1 MQPMDWTQDLAGP
14 ALRQRL
20 SALPRRSLAAGT
32 VLFHPGKAAQGFV
45 VVLSGRIEVRLS
57 AANGR
62 EVLLYAVEPGQSC
75 VQTTLGLLGDEAYTG
90 EAICAGPVEAVLIP
104 RALFREAMDSDPV
117 FRAFVLNAF
126 GRRMADVTR
135 VLKRVAFGRLEP
147 RLAEALLD
155 LAEAGAVHATQAELA
170 ARIGS
175 AREVVSRH
183 LSALARDGLIAVD
196 RGKIRLL
203 DAEALRQHAAEAL

>member
-32 VLFHPGKAAQGFV
+32 VLFHPGEAAQGFV

-90 EAICAGPVEAVLIP
+90 EAICAGSVEAVLIP

-135 VLKRVAFGRLEP
+135 VLERVAFGRLEP
-147 RLAEALLD
+147 R

-203 DAEALRQHAAEAL
+203 DAEALRQLAAEAL

>member
-32 VLFHPGKAAQGFV
+32 VLFHPGEAAQGFV

-135 VLKRVAFGRLEP
+135 VQERVAFGRLEP
-147 RLAEALLD
+147 R

-203 DAEALRQHAAEAL
+203 DAEALRQLAAEAL

>member
-1 MQPMDWTQDLAGP
+1 MSWHDTIARPDLA
-14 ALRQRL
+14 ARL
-20 SALPRRSLAAGT
+20 AALPRHALPSGA
-32 VLFHPGKAAQGFV
+32 VLFRPGEAAQGFA
-45 VVLSGRIEVRLS
+45 VVLSGRIEVRLT

-104 RALFREAMDSDPV
+104 RPLFREAMDSDPT
-117 FRAFVLNAF
+117 FRGFVLNAF

-135 VLKRVAFGRLEP
+135 VLERVAFGRLEP
-147 RLAEALLD
+147 RLAGALLD
-155 LAEAGAVHATQAELA
+155 LASDGAVHATQAEIA

-175 AREVVSRH
+175 AREVISRH
-183 LSALARDGLIAVD
+183 LSGLARAGLIAVD
-196 RGKIRLL
+196 RGQIRIL
-203 DAEALRQHAAEAL
+203 DAPALRQLAAEGL